1 MIEASFGRR
10 YHNVEARYQIY
21 LNKRDIRNSTIT
33 PIQFVDARTL
43 REILT
48 TGGVAIANQTKEIE
62 KEEEDQGTKI
72 ETNAMSEK
80 NDVVMSDA
88 IHMNSIQKQSS
99 PLPSSSSSIA
109 SSSSSLSSSTSSVQ
123 DTTMN
128 TSLNTNDDAMPLR
141 QFYKGEKVTL
151 WITPIDNDNSKEMK
165 KIPSDAELT
174 TLYAD
179 RETKHFKQ
187 QTKRNQE
194 MTRRF
199 VYHISNSTNTVIFTG
214 AGISTGKGAGLKTIR
229 GSTGLTSDDR
239 RSQEDVFAR

>member
-21 LNKRDIRNSTIT
+21 LNKKDIRNSTIT

-48 TGGVAIANQTKEIE
+48 TGGVAIANQINDIE
-62 KEEEDQGTKI
+62 KVKEGGDQGTKI
-72 ETNAMSEK
+72 DTNAMSEK
-80 NDVVMSDA
+80 IDVVMSDA
-88 IHMNSIQKQSS
+88 IHMNSIQQKSS
-99 PLPSSSSSIA
+99 PLPSSPSIASSA
-109 SSSSSLSSSTSSVQ
+109 SSSSSSTSSSSSVQ

-151 WITPIDNDNSKEMK
+151 WITPIDADNSKEMK
-165 KIPSDAELT
+165 TIPSDAELT

-187 QTKRNQE
+187 QTERNQE

-199 VYHISNSTNTVIFTG
+199 VYHISN
-214 AGISTGKGAGLKTIR
+214 R
-229 GSTGLTSDDR
+229 
-239 RSQEDVFAR
+239 

>member
-21 LNKRDIRNSTIT
+21 LNKKDIRNSTIT

-48 TGGVAIANQTKEIE
+48 TGGVAIANQTNEIE
-62 KEEEDQGTKI
+62 KVNKEGGDQGTKI
-72 ETNAMSEK
+72 ETNAMPEK
-80 NDVVMSDA
+80 IDVVMSDA
-88 IHMNSIQKQSS
+88 IHMNSIQQKSS
-99 PLPSSSSSIA
+99 PLSSSSSIA
-109 SSSSSLSSSTSSVQ
+109 SSLSSASSSSSSTSSVQ

-128 TSLNTNDDAMPLR
+128 TSLNINDDAMPLR

-151 WITPIDNDNSKEMK
+151 WITPIDADNSKEMK

-179 RETKHFKQ
+179 RETKHFKE
-187 QTKRNQE
+187 QTERNQE

-199 VYHISNSTNTVIFTG
+199 VYHISN
-214 AGISTGKGAGLKTIR
+214 R
-229 GSTGLTSDDR
+229 
-239 RSQEDVFAR
+239 

>member
-21 LNKRDIRNSTIT
+21 LNKKDIRNSSIT

-48 TGGVAIANQTKEIE
+48 TGGVAIANQTNDIE
-62 KEEEDQGTKI
+62 KVKEGGDQGTKI

-88 IHMNSIQKQSS
+88 IHMNSIQQKSIPSS
-99 PLPSSSSSIA
+99 SSSSSIA
-109 SSSSSLSSSTSSVQ
+109 SSSSSSSSLSSSSSSVQ

-128 TSLNTNDDAMPLR
+128 TSLNTNDDAIPLR

-151 WITPIDNDNSKEMK
+151 WITPIDADNSKEMK
-165 KIPSDAELT
+165 TIPSDAELT

-179 RETKHFKQ
+179 RETKHFKE
-187 QTKRNQE
+187 QTERNQE

-199 VYHISNSTNTVIFTG
+199 VYHISN
-214 AGISTGKGAGLKTIR
+214 R
-229 GSTGLTSDDR
+229 
-239 RSQEDVFAR
+239 